1 MGSVFF
7 MSNNKIRI
15 NYGNLVLFVIF
26 LLLLISNI
34 VLYGFLIKFYY
45 VNNVFKISWPIVNNI
60 LTMGSAIII
69 FGFIS
74 TRLPQ
79 FRNLGDSAIYEIGY
93 LVIIGLFSII
103 ISYFNKS
110 TNTEAFFTP
119 FLNMFKVLSV
129 LLILVLIATRTD
141 FFKNI
146 MHKKFTKKD
155 LFFTFVIFSI
165 LGCIAS
171 KYTIPVNSSYA
182 NVRDLIILIAGLFG
196 GPFVGIPSGLV
207 AGGFRFIEG
216 GVTGLPCSLA
226 TVIAGFIGSIIY
238 YLNGK
243 KFLRGRFAIILMF
256 LYIGFEMMLIIVL
269 TPPNISVPY
278 INDIYPLMLFGDVLG
293 MILFIMIFREVKSD
307 NGISYEELRIKELE
321 NTLDQYD
328 DRLEQLEEDMELL
341 KKNNKN

>member
-1 MGSVFF
+1 
-7 MSNNKIRI
+7 MSNNKKIRI
-15 NYGNLVLFVIF
+15 NYRNFGLLIIF

-34 VLYGFLIKFYY
+34 FLYGSLIKFYY
-45 VNNVFKISWPIVNNI
+45 VNHVFKVSWPIVNNI

-110 TNTEAFFTP
+110 TNTEAFFMP

-129 LLILVLIATRTD
+129 LLILVLIATRTP

-146 MHKKFTKKD
+146 MNKKFTKRD
-155 LFFTFVIFSI
+155 LFFTFLIFSI

-182 NVRDLIILIAGLFG
+182 NVRNLIILIAGLFG
-196 GPFVGIPSGLV
+196 GPFVGIPAGLV

-243 KFLRGRFAIILMF
+243 RFLKGRSAIVLMF
-256 LYIGFEMMLIIVL
+256 LYVGFEMLLIIVL

-307 NGISYEELRIKELE
+307 NNISYEELRIRELE
-321 NTLDQYD
+321 NTLDEYD
-328 DRLEQLEEDMELL
+328 DRLEQLEEDIEML
-341 KKNNKN
+341 KKNNDLK